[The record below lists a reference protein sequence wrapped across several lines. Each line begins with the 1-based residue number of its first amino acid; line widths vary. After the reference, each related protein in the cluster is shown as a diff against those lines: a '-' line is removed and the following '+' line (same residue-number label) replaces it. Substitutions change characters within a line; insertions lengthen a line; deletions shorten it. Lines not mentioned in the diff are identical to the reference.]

1 MSFISDTYTEA
12 ELSGRAEGGAS
23 AWASDVGRRL
33 EYVAV
38 SVGRDKSVQMT
49 ERSWKQLQRYFGGA
63 DVPARVVT
71 VLSSAS
77 GVSSDYI
84 LNGNIITAH
93 DCDIERRIID
103 KKIKVLDSLDF
114 DNIEMIRN
122 SLLLKSKDLAVKSAD
137 IMARSGVDLLGDA
150 TADLRTFVRDHGL
163 ADFSGKLSQDI
174 DLYGFK
180 PSHAP
185 SESLGHVQPRL
196 QGKPGRDPD
205 ICVRGRDVIALAE
218 IAASATMSWLDANRL
233 DLGRDFLARLIS
245 KALQALLDH
254 SDPLP
259 GDLRQYVFKTLDDGL
274 ELLRSRQ

>member
-12 ELSGRAEGGAS
+12 ELSGRTEGDAS
-23 AWASDVGRRL
+23 AWAADVGRRL

-38 SVGRDKSVQMT
+38 SIGKDKSVQMT

-77 GVSSDYI
+77 GASSEYI
-84 LNGNIITAH
+84 LNGNIINSY

-103 KKIKVLDSLDF
+103 KKIKILAGLNF

-122 SLLLKSKDLAVKSAD
+122 SLLLKSKELAVKSAD
-137 IMARSGVDLLGDA
+137 IMEKSGIELSDDVTEG
-150 TADLRTFVRDHGL
+150 LRTFVRDHNL
-163 ADFSGKLSQDI
+163 ADISGKSGQGI

-185 SESLGHVQPRL
+185 SESLGRVQPRL
-196 QGKPGRDPD
+196 QGKHGRDPD
-205 ICVRGRDVIALAE
+205 ICVRGRDVIALTE

-254 SDPLP
+254 ADPLP